1 MYRETDRIMATSS
14 SSGSA
19 GSAGSAEYVLRSS
32 QDTNWRIYHQPKDG
46 GRECDVRDI
55 LAHYYDRESAST
67 VKRSRSSSH
76 TTLHLEKSLPYHHC
90 LMSASLASTRKLV
103 ARDNRYYPYPYSHN
117 NPNPLRTP
125 AAALHHIAHIHDTK
139 NITPFVCMTVEQKN
153 RLVCQSAMAGLLVSR
168 LFGISSARPYT
179 IKFLNKHADVTA
191 MCIHSALASEYL
203 IGNRYYYNLPAE
215 LSDEAHVVGKLYADV
230 CAHDVTYDEIQ
241 ESRSQ
246 LTRLYR
252 SNIDRLENA
261 VQQFRRGFIS
271 LKTMR
276 EDPEFTKMFEM
287 FWLVQTQ
294 SVSQYKSVDCQ
305 VLCQGNGIDFDQRSI
320 DMHVCSTVFS
330 CQVVCPRLFCYD
342 IAHLFDN
349 RNQSYVRYI
358 KMAKAKQLQLSNQ
371 GLNSAFLAFSAIEP
385 IMVSM
390 KLAPHI
396 EEKKTWFPS
405 DCSFYMNHIPSRDE
419 IFGSLLCKH
428 RFHIPQT
435 VTIERTYFLTK
446 NNTDSFYLP
455 VQDVLKELR
464 TGKKSS
470 EKIWKKNKLN
480 HL

>member
-1 MYRETDRIMATSS
+1 MEGESASVSS
-14 SSGSA
+14 V
-19 GSAGSAEYVLRSS
+19 EYALRSS
-32 QDTNWRIYHQPKDG
+32 QDTTWRIYHQQKDG
-46 GRECDVRDI
+46 GGGCECDGECDARDT
-55 LAHYYDRESAST
+55 LAHYYVCESASAL
-67 VKRSRSSSH
+67 KRSMSSSH
-76 TTLHLEKSLPYHHC
+76 TTSHLENSFPYHHC
-90 LMSASLASTRKLV
+90 LMSASLGSTRKLV
-103 ARDNRYYPYPYSHN
+103 ARDNRYYPYPYLINHPFIPTHTAS
-117 NPNPLRTP
+117 
-125 AAALHHIAHIHDTK
+125 ASHIAHIHDKK
-139 NITPFVCMTVEQKN
+139 NITPFVCTTAEQKN

-215 LSDEAHVVGKLYADV
+215 LSDEAHIVGKLYADV

-246 LTRLYR
+246 LALLYR

-271 LKTMR
+271 LKSMR

-294 SVSQYKSVDCQ
+294 SVTHYKSVDCQ

-349 RNQSYVRYI
+349 RNQTYVRFI
-358 KMAKAKQLQLSNQ
+358 RMAKAKQLQLSNQ

-396 EEKKTWFPS
+396 EEKKNVVPFRL
-405 DCSFYMNHIPSRDE
+405 F
-419 IFGSLLCKH
+419 
-428 RFHIPQT
+428 
-435 VTIERTYFLTK
+435 
-446 NNTDSFYLP
+446 
-455 VQDVLKELR
+455 VLHESHSVAR
-464 TGKKSS
+464 
-470 EKIWKKNKLN
+470 
-480 HL
+480 